1 MNFSQ
6 LFPMKDKSNDTPY
19 AHLRAIDKCLKFN
32 RNDPDQSRNLVPF
45 DVYIYRKLLD
55 AFN

>member
-6 LFPMKDKSNDTPY
+6 LFPMNDKSNDTPY